1 MKRQGEMFMRKKEL
15 SYLFGVLLGVV
26 FLLSG
31 IKGIYVK
38 EIYNVVFVCLGV
50 FLALLNVYFILN
62 KK

>member
-1 MKRQGEMFMRKKEL
+1 MRKKES
-15 SYLFGVLLGVV
+15 SYLFGALLGVV